1 MVNNAGNDERVAAI
15 VSKAL
20 RQPPAKRE
28 SYLRL
33 VCSDD
38 QELYRET
45 AAAVKL
51 EERMG
56 SFLLLPVLATREFP
70 RPFETGQII

>member
-1 MVNNAGNDERVAAI
+1 MVNKAGNDERVAAI

-38 QELYRET
+38 QELYQET

-56 SFLLLPVLATREFP
+56 SFLVLPAMAAQGVPASL
-70 RPFETGQII
+70 

>member
-1 MVNNAGNDERVAAI
+1 MWRLSYQRPCGNH
-15 VSKAL
+15 
-20 RQPPAKRE
+20 RQKRE

-56 SFLLLPVLATREFP
+56 SFLLLPALVTREFP